1 MNEQMKLLKL
11 SFPLF
16 FESLLFTVI
25 GSVDALMLSNYS
37 DTAVGAVGVAN
48 QILFLVLIAG
58 NIIAQGAGILMTQ
71 YVGAKRKSED
81 LQTLTI
87 TALIVNTVL
96 GLFFSALLVLF
107 SPELLSIMDLNG
119 EMLRFSSEYFI
130 IISRYLFLHLMTMTF
145 SVYLRSHGETK
156 TTLKVSVL
164 MNIVNVVLNYILI
177 YGHAGFDALGVQGA
191 AYATV
196 ISRLVG
202 FVVLG
207 SIVYRM
213 GFYQKTIRFTPASM
227 MNILPRILKLG
238 APAAG
243 EQISYNLAKF
253 VMMIFITRLGD
264 VAITAYSYSNTLA
277 GFVYIFSVSLGQ
289 GTAIMIG
296 WYTGSGHKEKAK
308 ILGTHSAKLSFSIS
322 MILCTLL
329 VVFRVPFLRILTD
342 NLEILTLAGH
352 VLLFNFIVEAGRSQN
367 LIYVNALRAVGDVNY
382 PFRVS
387 LFSMWGIG
395 VFFSY
400 IFAVSLS
407 FGLPGIWIALGLDEI
422 VRALLF
428 RKRWLMDP
436 PQTAFTTMEKQV

>member
-25 GSVDALMLSNYS
+25 GSVDTLMLSNYS

-58 NIIAQGAGILMTQ
+58 NVIAQGAGILMTQ
-71 YVGAKRKSED
+71 FVGAKRKSED

-87 TALIVNTVL
+87 TALMVNTVL

-107 SPELLSIMDLNG
+107 SHELLAIMDLDG

-130 IISRYLFLHLMTMTF
+130 IISRYLFIHLMTMTF

-156 TTLKVSVL
+156 TALKVSIL
-164 MNIVNVVLNYILI
+164 MNVVNVVLNYILI

-196 ISRLVG
+196 ISRIVG
-202 FVVLG
+202 FAVLG
-207 SIVYRM
+207 SIVYKM
-213 GFYQKTIRFTPASM
+213 GFRLKTFRFRLSSTM
-227 MNILPRILKLG
+227 DILPHILKLG

-289 GTAIMIG
+289 GTAIMTG
-296 WYTGSGHKEKAK
+296 WYTGSGHQDKAK
-308 ILGTHSAKLSFSIS
+308 ILGTHSATLSFSIS

-329 VVFRVPFLRILTD
+329 VVFRIPLLGILTD
-342 NLEILTLAGH
+342 NLEIVALAGH

-367 LIYVNALRAVGDVNY
+367 LIYVNALRAVGDVHY

-387 LFSMWGIG
+387 LLSMWGIG

-400 IFAVSLS
+400 IFTFSFS

-428 RKRWLMDP
+428 RKRWLTGSTKAIWSP
-436 PQTAFTTMEKQV
+436 MEKQV

>member
-1 MNEQMKLLKL
+1 MNEQKKLLKL

-25 GSVDALMLSNYS
+25 GSVDTLMLSNYS

-48 QILFLVLIAG
+48 QILFLVLIAE
-58 NIIAQGAGILMTQ
+58 NVIAQGAGILMTQ
-71 YVGAKRKSED
+71 FVGANRKSDD

-87 TALIVNTVL
+87 TALLMNTIL

-107 SPELLSIMDLNG
+107 SHELLSIMDLNG

-130 IISRYLFLHLMTMTF
+130 IISRYLFIHLMTMTF

-164 MNIVNVVLNYILI
+164 MNVVNVVLNYILI

-196 ISRLVG
+196 ISRIVG
-202 FVVLG
+202 FAVLG
-207 SIVYRM
+207 SVVYKM
-213 GFYQKTIRFTPASM
+213 GFHKKTFRFRLDSM
-227 MNILPRILKLG
+227 MQVLSDILKLG

-253 VMMIFITRLGD
+253 VMMIFITRLGE

-322 MILCTLL
+322 MILCALL
-329 VVFRVPFLRILTD
+329 VVFRVPLLGILTD
-342 NLEILTLAGH
+342 NPEILTLAGH

-382 PFRVS
+382 PFRIS
-387 LFSMWGIG
+387 LLSMWGVG

-436 PQTAFTTMEKQV
+436 SQTAFTTMEKQV